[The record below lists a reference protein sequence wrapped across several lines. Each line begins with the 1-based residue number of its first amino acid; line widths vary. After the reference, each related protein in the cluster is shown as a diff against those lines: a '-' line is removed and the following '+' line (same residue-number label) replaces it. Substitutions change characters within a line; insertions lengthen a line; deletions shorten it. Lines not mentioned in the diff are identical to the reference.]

1 MHSCQSCGPAPPRF
15 PAPAA
20 ACGKRLFLLPTGTG
34 NEEQE
39 AATEAALQQ
48 ALAASGSSGSGSI
61 EEGQLVSWQRWQG
74 GSSGSG
80 DSSEGVVVLHRFQ
93 LKYVTWH
100 GRGDYFATVA
110 PTGNTQV

>member
-1 MHSCQSCGPAPPRF
+1 
-15 PAPAA
+15 
-20 ACGKRLFLLPTGTG
+20 
-34 NEEQE
+34 
-39 AATEAALQQ
+39 
-48 ALAASGSSGSGSI
+48 
-61 EEGQLVSWQRWQG
+61 VSWQRWQG